1 MSLKLD
7 QCQSRA
13 EKQVSVSKWK
23 KPTSQPELFFHEN
36 YSSGRASSLLG
47 GFVVIGG
54 GPKHQT
60 PNVSWHPCLKHIFSK
75 NLPKGRAQRVPSTR
89 HFYRPGISGIPLNT
103 KTHGNTQHNLRCL
116 RVKKVPEP
124 ARYAICHERR
134 DQWLCKKNSSC
145 VNFQQTSYFL
155 AKLQ

>member
-23 KPTSQPELFFHEN
+23 KPTSQPELIFHEN
-36 YSSGRASSLLG
+36 YSSGRASSFLG
-47 GFVVIGG
+47 GLVFIGG

-103 KTHGNTQHNLRCL
+103 KKHGNTQHNLRCL